1 MPSARPWP
9 KEASA
14 PSIKSRTI
22 GSALPTTI
30 VQVRFGGESVSA
42 GAMLA
47 VGTAPRGQTPL
58 ALGIRFALLNK
69 RAIAAIAA
77 RDAERVEQAE
87 RERLTRA
94 NAVDGELGLRVVGSN
109 PAGPLSPPFRSA
121 ARETETPG
129 GMYAA
134 LRLND

>member
-1 MPSARPWP
+1 MQ
-9 KEASA
+9 E
-14 PSIKSRTI
+14 I
-22 GSALPTTI
+22 G
-30 VQVRFGGESVSA
+30 QK
-42 GAMLA
+42 
-47 VGTAPRGQTPL
+47 PL

-109 PAGPLSPPFRSA
+109 PAGPLKPSPPFRSA

-134 LRLND
+134 LRLSD